1 MKETKIKI
9 WKQSIMR
16 RDMSLIDVESKNSKK
31 FISVCSLF
39 VYRTLAILGFA
50 RF

>member
-31 FISVCSLF
+31 IISVCSLF